1 MRVVREALVQGQI
14 FIISKVILDG
24 VAFMTL
30 ATSSL
35 LKTLVDSRMLSL
47 VAIRRVSLSLFA
59 SGSSPDIFDVRCSIS
74 DLRFS
79 SNTMANSTNVISTN
93 VSEIP
98 R

>member
-1 MRVVREALVQGQI
+1 MQGQI

-30 ATSSL
+30 ATS
-35 LKTLVDSRMLSL
+35 LVDSRMLSL

-59 SGSSPDIFDVRCSIS
+59 SGSSTDIFDVRCSIS